1 MENHKFLFYFKH
13 KQELSLE
20 PIMLD
25 HHFLSYFCFFN
36 YNRATVSSAKQ
47 WDKNV
52 RKWKKKHILHVTY

>member
-1 MENHKFLFYFKH
+1 MENQKFLFYFKH

-52 RKWKKKHILHVTY
+52 RK